1 MTGISKA
8 LEEVNVSTFTNGIL
22 DPGEA
27 MLGPV
32 RDGGVIKASTAPGC
46 WGPMINPQLRGGH
59 EVTQPVFVENAE
71 PGDALLI
78 RIKDVKVTSLA
89 TASGHDRT
97 VDGYFVGDPYV
108 AKRCPTC
115 NILYP
120 ETRIEGIGQD
130 AVRCVNCGNPVTPFQ
145 FAHGYTVVFDE
156 ARTLGVTLDKESAE
170 RVARDCRHFANLPE
184 CSIQHSVLL
193 FAPHDLVGTVARMRP
208 FLGQLGTTPAVRMPD
223 SHNAG
228 DFGVFLIGAPHE
240 YAITAEQLE
249 LRTDGHMDID
259 AVRPGA
265 FVVAPVK
272 VPGAGVYIGDMHAL
286 QGDGEIAGHTMDVA
300 GTVTL
305 QVQVLKKRTL
315 QGPVLFPLLEDLP
328 FLARPFN
335 AVEKERARA
344 LAKQWGLKEIE
355 ESGPIS
361 VVGTGADLNSATE
374 NGLSRAAAL
383 LDMSVP
389 EVRNRATITGA
400 IEIGRLPGVVQ
411 VTFLAP
417 LKKLEDAGLLALVQE
432 QYGIG

>member
-1 MTGISKA
+1 MAGTNKPIDE
-8 LEEVNVSTFTNGIL
+8 LDVSTFTNGLL
-22 DPGEA
+22 DPGAA

-32 RDGGVIKASTAPGC
+32 RDGGLIRASTAPGC
-46 WGPMINPQLRGGH
+46 WGPMINPRLRGGH

-78 RIKDVKVTSLA
+78 RIKDVTVTSIA
-89 TASGHDRT
+89 TASGHDRM

-115 NILYP
+115 DTLYP
-120 ETRIEGIGQD
+120 ETRIEGIGQE
-130 AVRCVNCGNPVTPFQ
+130 AVRCVKCGNPVTPFQ
-145 FAHGYTVVFDE
+145 FVHGYTVVFDE
-156 ARTLGVTLDKESAE
+156 AGTIAVTLGKEQAE
-170 RVARDCRHFANLPE
+170 RVARDSKNLAKLPE

-208 FLGQLGTTPAVRMPD
+208 FVGQLGTTPGVIMPD

-228 DFGVFLIGAPHE
+228 DFGCFLVGAPHE

-259 AVRPGA
+259 AVRAGA
-265 FVVAPVK
+265 IVVAPVK
-272 VPGAGVYIGDMHAL
+272 APGAGVYVGDMHAL

-300 GTVTL
+300 GTVAL
-305 QVQVLKKRTL
+305 QVEVLKNRTL
-315 QGPVLFPLLEDLP
+315 QGPVIFPLLEDLP
-328 FLARPFN
+328 FLARPFS
-335 AVEKERARA
+335 AAEKEKARA
-344 LAKQWGLKEIE
+344 LAKQWGVGEIE

-361 VVGTGADLNSATE
+361 VVGTGRDLNAATE

-383 LDMSVP
+383 LGMSVP

-417 LKKLEDAGLLALVQE
+417 LKNLEDAGFLPLVRE